1 MLDAR
6 LQDLFAR
13 PPAEFTAAR
22 NALAKELR
30 AAGREEEAK
39 QAAAL
44 RRPTAPVWAV
54 NQLARRST
62 REIEALLEASEQV
75 RKAQLQG
82 ARGDELRAAMAAQRE
97 ALAKLEGAAEQI
109 LRGAGMQVSAATTR
123 AVQSTLQAAA
133 TGSAETKEKLRQGM
147 LEEELGPSGFEA
159 LLSAGPQ
166 RPSRSTRS
174 SSSHGTSTPSSGK
187 AAAHDEARRR
197 REDEREAKRQ
207 ANVRAREAR
216 RHASELKRV
225 EAQARKLDERA
236 NTAERAAKQAR
247 AAANAAR
254 ARLQQLR
261 S

>member
-62 REIEALLEASEQV
+62 REIEALLEASEKV

-109 LRGAGMQVSAATTR
+109 LRGAGMQVSAAATR

-133 TGSAETKEKLRQGM
+133 TGRAETKEKLRQGM

-159 LLSAGPQ
+159 LLGAGPQ

-174 SSSHGTSTPSSGK
+174 SSSHHPPSSTSASSK
-187 AAAHDEARRR
+187 AAARGEARKR
-197 REDEREAKRQ
+197 REEEREAKRRAAQ
-207 ANVRAREAR
+207 RAREL
-216 RHASELKRV
+216 HRV
-225 EAQARKLDERA
+225 ESQARKLDERA
-236 NTAERAAKQAR
+236 TTAERAAKQAR
-247 AAANAAR
+247 EAADAAR
-254 ARLQQLR
+254 DRLQRLR